1 MAPPYA
7 ELAPPMVEATRGWA
21 VVRSDNRGSGF
32 GDLGFVC
39 WGWNGAM
46 GGLMG
51 GSEEVS
57 GGDDTK
63 SALKSPSA
71 SAASRTSGS
80 SSVRLL
86 GVGVPS

>member
-1 MAPPYA
+1 M
-7 ELAPPMVEATRGWA
+7 
-21 VVRSDNRGSGF
+21 RSDNRGSGF
-32 GDLGFVC
+32 GDLGFD
-39 WGWNGAM
+39 WNDAM